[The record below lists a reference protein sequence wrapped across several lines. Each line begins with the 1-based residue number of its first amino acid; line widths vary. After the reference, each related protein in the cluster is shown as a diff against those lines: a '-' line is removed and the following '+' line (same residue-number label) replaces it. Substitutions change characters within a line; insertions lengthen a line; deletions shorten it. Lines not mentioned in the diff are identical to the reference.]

1 MKQIASDR
9 SSTTSKAT
17 DSRNLQ
23 KQGRQRFLKAGVA
36 ALFYCLGLCFAPAPA
51 VHANA
56 TVNGLSGTMI
66 VPGLDVLSPGGARAA
81 IHMVGETEFNEATFK
96 GVFAF
101 SDDSEVA
108 IVKRFAIRGK
118 AEQTEPMFAGKY
130 KVRPNMAVAAVLDP
144 NEGYQDSVMLLTGM
158 PGNRVV
164 LGLGTNIAMNPD
176 EKKASFGRYSQ
187 KSAEV
192 DPVFFI
198 MGASLNLDIDTKLTI
213 DYSGNDFVLGLR
225 HAFDEALSLDFGL
238 YTPSRIYDRHRFIVG
253 ANFGF

>member
-1 MKQIASDR
+1 VKQIASDR
-9 SSTTSKAT
+9 SSKTSKAT

-23 KQGRQRFLKAGVA
+23 KQGRQRFFKAGVA
-36 ALFYCLGLCFAPAPA
+36 ALFYCLGLCCAPVPA
-51 VHANA
+51 AHANA

-66 VPGLDVLSPGGARAA
+66 VPGLDVLPPGGARAA
-81 IHMVGETEFNEATFK
+81 VHMIGETEFNEATFK

-118 AEQTEPMFAGKY
+118 AEQTEPMFAAKY